1 MSTLFFY
8 NNTEILYFEIQTMD
22 EAMPAYKLVLDFI
35 LGHGGVF

>member
-1 MSTLFFY
+1 MPRLIFY
-8 NNTEILYFEIQTMD
+8 NDTQILYFEIQTMD